1 MAAASSSLPL
11 ARVLAG
17 MTREGDLCDRLDDGA
32 VRCHACGH
40 NCFIPPG
47 RSGVCRVR
55 FNEGGVLRV
64 PWGYVS
70 SLQCDPIE
78 KKPFF
83 HALPG
88 ALALSFGMLGCDYHC
103 SYCQNWITSQVLRDP
118 GAVAEPRPIEPRE
131 IVAMARK
138 LGAPIIAST
147 YNEPL
152 ITSEWAVAILRVA
165 RTEGLIGAYVSN
177 GNGTE
182 RVLDYI
188 QPWVSLY
195 KVDLKTMRDRNYRAL
210 GGTLEAVLRTIES
223 AWRRGFWVE
232 IVTLVVP
239 GFNDSEAEL
248 ADMAGFIRDLSPDI
262 PWHLTAFHAD
272 YRMMSGQDT
281 DAAALLRAAGIA
293 RREGLHYVYAGN
305 IPGRVGGLEDTRCPG
320 CGAMLVA
327 RTGFRVRVSR
337 VTPAGCC
344 PDCGQAV
351 PGVWPGNVRHPALP
365 AGAAVRARGVPTPAP
380 PEGASAPR
388 RSDPDRP
395 ASG

>member
-1 MAAASSSLPL
+1 M
-11 ARVLAG
+11 
-17 MTREGDLCDRLDDGA
+17 
-32 VRCHACGH
+32 
-40 NCFIPPG
+40 
-47 RSGVCRVR
+47 
-55 FNEGGVLRV
+55 
-64 PWGYVS
+64 
-70 SLQCDPIE
+70 
-78 KKPFF
+78 
-83 HALPG
+83 
-88 ALALSFGMLGCDYHC
+88 
-103 SYCQNWITSQVLRDP
+103 
-118 GAVAEPRPIEPRE
+118 AEPRPIEPRE
-131 IVAMARK
+131 IVAMAQR

-152 ITSEWAVAILRVA
+152 ITSEWAVAILREA
-165 RTEGLIGAYVSN
+165 RAAGLLGAYVSN

-195 KVDLKTMRDRNYRAL
+195 KVDLKSMRDRNYRAL

-272 YRMMSGQDT
+272 YKMTSGRDT
-281 DAAALLRAAGIA
+281 DAAGLLRATGIA
-293 RREGLHYVYAGN
+293 RRAGLHFVYAGN
-305 IPGRVGGLEDTRCPG
+305 IPGGVGGLEDTICPG
-320 CGAMLVA
+320 CGATLVA
-327 RTGFRVRVSR
+327 RTGFRVRSSR

-344 PDCGQAV
+344 PGCGRAV
-351 PGVWPGNVRHPALP
+351 PGLWPGNVRHPALAAGAGVSARSAPRSAPP
-365 AGAAVRARGVPTPAP
+365 AGA
-380 PEGASAPR
+380 SSPR
-388 RSDPDRP
+388 QTDPDPP